1 MADYYQLAVE
11 KREQTGISAT
21 KTLRKNGKIPANYYY
36 KGEAN
41 VNLILDSK
49 ELFHALNSGNRI
61 FEVEL
66 EGNTQYVMIKE
77 MQYHPVTENVLHVDL
92 MRVRRDVKMTI
103 SVPIHMEGD
112 AIGVSEGG
120 VLSQILTS
128 IEVECL
134 PTDVPEFISV
144 DVTEL
149 EMNSSLTVADIVVT
163 GEFTILADEDQAIA
177 AIAPPKEEEEPVV
190 EELEEGAEGEE
201 GEEGAE
207 GEEGVAAEE
216 QAEGGE
222 EKAEGKKDAAED
234 GSK

>member
-11 KREQTGISAT
+11 KREQIGRSTT
-21 KTLRKNGKIPANYYY
+21 KSLRKTGKVPANYYY

-49 ELFHALNSGNRI
+49 ELFHALNSGNRV
-61 FEVEL
+61 FEVEFD
-66 EGNTQYVMIKE
+66 GNTQYVMIKE

-103 SVPIHMEGD
+103 SVPIHLEGD

-120 VLSQILTS
+120 VLSQILTN

-149 EMNSSLTVADIVVT
+149 AMNSSLTVADIVVT
-163 GEFTILADEDQAIA
+163 GEFTIMADEDQAIA

-190 EELEEGAEGEE
+190 EELEEGEEGEE
-201 GEEGAE
+201 GEEVEEGAE
-207 GEEGVAAEE
+207 GETA
-216 QAEGGE
+216 AEGGE
-222 EKAEGKKDAAED
+222 EKAEGKDAAED
-234 GSK
+234 NSK

>member
-11 KREQTGISAT
+11 KRGQTGISAT
-21 KTLRKNGKIPANYYY
+21 KSLRKNGKIPANYYY

-49 ELFHALNSGNRI
+49 ELFHALNSGNRV
-61 FEVEL
+61 FEVEFD
-66 EGNTQYVMIKE
+66 GNTQYVMIKE

-103 SVPIHMEGD
+103 SVPIHLEGE
-112 AIGVSEGG
+112 AVGVNEGG

-128 IEVECL
+128 VEVECL

-149 EMNSSLTVADIVVT
+149 GMNSSLTVEIGRASCRERV
-163 GEFTILADEDQAIA
+163 
-177 AIAPPKEEEEPVV
+177 
-190 EELEEGAEGEE
+190 
-201 GEEGAE
+201 
-207 GEEGVAAEE
+207 
-216 QAEGGE
+216 
-222 EKAEGKKDAAED
+222 
-234 GSK
+234 

>member
-1 MADYYQLAVE
+1 MAKYYQLAVE
-11 KREQTGISAT
+11 KREQTGISTT
-21 KTLRKNGKIPANYYY
+21 KALRRNGKIPANYYY

-49 ELFHALNSGNRI
+49 ELFHALNSGNRV
-61 FEVEL
+61 FEVEFD
-66 EGNTQYVMIKE
+66 GNTQYVMIKE

-103 SVPIHMEGD
+103 AVPIHLEGE
-112 AIGVSEGG
+112 AAGVNEGG

-128 IEVECL
+128 VEVECL

-149 EMNSSLTVADIVVT
+149 EMNSSLTVEDIVIT

-177 AIAPPKEEEEPVV
+177 AIAPPKEEEELIV
-190 EELEEGAEGEE
+190 EELEEGEE

-207 GEEGVAAEE
+207 GAEGEA
-216 QAEGGE
+216 QSEGGE
-222 EKAEGKKDAAED
+222 EKAEGKDAAED

>member
-11 KREQTGISAT
+11 KRKQIGRSTT
-21 KTLRKNGKIPANYYY
+21 KSLRKTGKVPANYYY

-49 ELFHALNSGNRI
+49 ELFHALNSGNRV
-61 FEVEL
+61 FEVEFD
-66 EGNTQYVMIKE
+66 GNTQYVMIKE

-103 SVPIHMEGD
+103 SVPIHLEGD

-120 VLSQILTS
+120 VLSQILTN

-149 EMNSSLTVADIVVT
+149 AMNSSLTVADIVVT
-163 GEFTILADEDQAIA
+163 GEFTIMADEDQAIA

-190 EELEEGAEGEE
+190 EELEEGEEGEE
-201 GEEGAE
+201 GEEVEEGAE
-207 GEEGVAAEE
+207 GETA
-216 QAEGGE
+216 AEGGE
-222 EKAEGKKDAAED
+222 EKAEGKDAAED
-234 GSK
+234 SSK

>member
-21 KTLRKNGKIPANYYY
+21 KSLRKNGKIPANYYY

-49 ELFHALNSGNRI
+49 ELFHALNSGNRV
-61 FEVEL
+61 FEVEFD
-66 EGNTQYVMIKE
+66 GNTQYVMIKE

-103 SVPIHMEGD
+103 SVPIHLEGE
-112 AIGVSEGG
+112 AIGVNEGG

-128 IEVECL
+128 VEVECL

-149 EMNSSLTVADIVVT
+149 GMNSSLTVADIVVT

-190 EELEEGAEGEE
+190 EELEEGEEGEELEEGEE
-201 GEEGAE
+201 GEEKT
-207 GEEGVAAEE
+207 EEAPAK
-216 QAEGGE
+216 GGE
-222 EKAEGKKDAAED
+222 EKDAAKDSTE
-234 GSK
+234 

>member
-11 KREQTGISAT
+11 KRGQTGISAT
-21 KTLRKNGKIPANYYY
+21 KSLRKNGKIPANYYY

-49 ELFHALNSGNRI
+49 ELFHALNSGTRV
-61 FEVEL
+61 FEVEFD
-66 EGNTQYVMIKE
+66 GNTQYVMIKE

-103 SVPIHMEGD
+103 SVPIHLEGE
-112 AIGVSEGG
+112 AVGVNEGG

-128 IEVECL
+128 VEVECL

-149 EMNSSLTVADIVVT
+149 GMNSSLTVADIVVT

-190 EELEEGAEGEE
+190 EELEEGEEGEELEEGEE
-201 GEEGAE
+201 GEEG
-207 GEEGVAAEE
+207 EEAPAK
-216 QAEGGE
+216 GGE
-222 EKAEGKKDAAED
+222 EKDAAED
-234 GSK
+234 STE

>member
-21 KTLRKNGKIPANYYY
+21 KSLRKNGKIPVNYYY

-41 VNLILDSK
+41 INLILDSK
-49 ELFHALNSGNRI
+49 ELFHALNSGNRV
-61 FEVEL
+61 FEVEFD
-66 EGNTQYVMIKE
+66 GNTQYVMIKE

-103 SVPIHMEGD
+103 SVPIHLEGE
-112 AIGVSEGG
+112 AIGVNEGG

-128 IEVECL
+128 VEVECL

-149 EMNSSLTVADIVVT
+149 GMNSSLTVADIVVT

-190 EELEEGAEGEE
+190 EELEEGEEGEELEEGEE
-201 GEEGAE
+201 GEEKT
-207 GEEGVAAEE
+207 EEAPAK
-216 QAEGGE
+216 GGE
-222 EKAEGKKDAAED
+222 EKDAAKDSTE
-234 GSK
+234 